1 MKKPFVL
8 ALLGVLLFATGCSD
22 CTDWTYTW
30 CDYVKS
36 SEHLVIKT
44 PDGQWTASDTD
55 VYFSPPDIDFFQ
67 GINEDICLVIEAFFP
82 DKKISLPGHHY
93 LYISMV
99 FDKWENGKVISLE
112 NDKEIR
118 KYSISAYEGDYFF
131 DNAEI
136 TGGTLKVLALGPKDV
151 HIRIQGLKVKGTPTK
166 GKYAGQAV
174 EWEIKTVIDYECKPT
189 RKTLCQDSRHNPF

>member
-1 MKKPFVL
+1 MKKLFVL

-44 PDGQWTASDTD
+44 PEGQWTANKLRI
-55 VYFSPPDIDFFQ
+55 YFGPPDYDYFQ
-67 GINEDICLVIEAFFP
+67 TKYRKVGITIEAFYP
-82 DKKISLPGHHY
+82 DTDIEKPGHFSMEVGIGFNQLESGDDFSFIDSRY
-93 LYISMV
+93 VYDGGGSALY
-99 FDKWENGKVISLE
+99 K
-112 NDKEIR
+112 
-118 KYSISAYEGDYFF
+118 DYFF

-151 HIRIQGLKVKGTPTK
+151 HIQIQGLKIKGTPTK

-174 EWEIKTVIDYECKPT
+174 EAGLRPA
-189 RKTLCQDSRHNPF
+189 LL